1 MERHVSIIAVLAGVT
16 LLMSIT
22 LALMVKENHK
32 LQREI
37 EGYSDQVME
46 LERMLE
52 GR

>member
-1 MERHVSIIAVLAGVT
+1 MERRESIIIVLAGVI
-16 LLMSIT
+16 LILSIT

-52 GR
+52 LE